1 MIKIF
6 NKTADYET
14 YSANGINS
22 GELCYVKEDKSAHFR
37 TNNIDGSDKTYNMS
51 EGEGGSAN
59 LTTLEVTENGTYNT
73 TGTDYDGYSEVT
85 VNVAAPELTWEQ
97 ATPNASYYN
106 AKMVDGLEIG
116 KTYRIHITYT
126 WQEGMYIGRPFF
138 WFVCSNNNTWDTY
151 SAITGY
157 SGLAQ
162 IQIDTD
168 SEDFYFDI
176 TFPKFKD
183 AAGGD
188 DYGIAIEQGGGAYP
202 EASMEIALLD

>member
-1 MIKIF
+1 MKLIYYKITKEINKNTFNTTMIKIF

-37 TNNIDGSDKTYNMS
+37 TNNIDGEDKTYDMS
-51 EGEGGSAN
+51 DGGS
-59 LTTLEVTENGTYNT
+59 TPE
-73 TGTDYDGYSEVT
+73 
-85 VNVAAPELTWEQ
+85 PELNWEQ
-97 ATPNASYYN
+97 ATPNASFYN

-126 WQEGMYIGRPFF
+126 WQEGMYVGRPFF
-138 WFVCSNNNTWDTY
+138 YFVCSNNNSWD
-151 SAITGY
+151 AY
-157 SGLAQ
+157 SGFNNQQ
-162 IQIDTD
+162 IQIETD

-183 AAGGD
+183 VAGGD
-188 DYGIAIEQGGGAYP
+188 DYGIVIEQGGGAYP
-202 EASMEIALLD
+202 DASMEIALLHE